1 MTYYR
6 LVAKTQTAVHD
17 AAVTHQTAVPDVAVT
32 QRWPDRAWWTEM
44 AQFLTVGGVA
54 FIVDMG
60 LFNLLVFGP
69 GQLLGDRPTTA
80 KIVTA
85 LVATLV
91 SWVGNRHWTFSE
103 RRSRPRGHELV
114 IYAAINGAALL
125 IAPAVLYVTTYWIG
139 ATSQLAA
146 NVASV
151 VGIGIGTVLR
161 YTGYKLWVFPAPPAP
176 SPA

>member
-1 MTYYR
+1 
-6 LVAKTQTAVHD
+6 
-17 AAVTHQTAVPDVAVT
+17 
-32 QRWPDRAWWTEM
+32 M

-54 FIVDMG
+54 FVADMG

-69 GQLLGDRPTTA
+69 GHPLGHKPVTA
-80 KIVTA
+80 KIVAA
-85 LVATLV
+85 LFATLV

-103 RRSRPRGHELV
+103 RRSHRRSRELA
-114 IYAAINGAALL
+114 IYAAINGVALL
-125 IAPAVLYVTTYWIG
+125 MAPAVLYVTTYWVG
-139 ATSQLAA
+139 ATGQFAA

-161 YTGYKLWVFPAPPAP
+161 YTGYKLWVFPARPAP